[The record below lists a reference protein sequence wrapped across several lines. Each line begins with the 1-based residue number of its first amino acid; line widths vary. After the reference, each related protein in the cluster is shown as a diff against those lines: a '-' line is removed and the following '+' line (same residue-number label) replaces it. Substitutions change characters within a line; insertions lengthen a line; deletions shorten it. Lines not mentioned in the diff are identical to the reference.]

1 MRFVKNIII
10 TTSLLLV
17 TATVWA
23 QEGKKQDS
31 TDILDK
37 VNINTRYRMLNNI
50 FEDAVNAMKRD
61 PGDTVNEAQVLIE
74 KSEDRFQ
81 KYEGRIIRYIIIQ
94 RFGFERTFTD
104 TSNRITY
111 FGTRI
116 LNTLHT
122 DTKEFIIRQ
131 NLFIK
136 EHTTLNPFELA
147 DNERYLRTLRF
158 IQDARIF
165 PSPVK
170 GSPDSVDIVVITK
183 DLFTITGVLD
193 VTGLTSVKLRLAE
206 VNLAGMA
213 QRIQA
218 TGYWERN
225 RYPATGY
232 ELLYSKSNIGG
243 SFVDGT
249 IAYSLINGGRSDGTE
264 DESSFYITLERP
276 LVSPFSHVAGGIE
289 VSYNQSLNVY
299 RKPDSLFLNYKYNYY
314 DGWAGYNIGANKL
327 SDHQNYKINRTRFFI
342 SGRYFQTDFE
352 RKPFQIGEAFD
363 AIYNSKQAALA
374 QLTVFKQ
381 DFYKLN
387 YIYGF
392 GSTEDVPMGYS
403 VSLTGGWYKQ
413 LDLERPYGGF
423 QLEHNLVTPRGG
435 FVNTAFK
442 IGGFLH
448 DSKIED
454 ASTLASVSFFT
465 RLFNYNRW
473 KLREF
478 MKFSYTKLDNR
489 VIYEPLR
496 LNNTYGLT
504 EFTTDSVN
512 GNRRMSIYAESILYT
527 KKKILGFRFA
537 PFIFGD
543 FSIISFEDQAF
554 KKSDIYTGLGAGVR
568 TRNENLVF
576 GTIELKAIYFPRTAV
591 DVAPFR
597 VLLTSDLRYR
607 YKTDFVR
614 APNIIYLNRDDL

>member
-1 MRFVKNIII
+1 M
-10 TTSLLLV
+10 LV
-17 TATVWA
+17 TASAFA
-23 QEGKKQDS
+23 QKEKKEDT

-50 FEDAVNAMKRD
+50 FEDAVNSMKRN
-61 PGDTVNEAQVLIE
+61 PNDTVNEAQVLIE
-74 KSEDRFQ
+74 KSEDRFR

-104 TSNRITY
+104 TTNRITY

-116 LNTLHT
+116 LNALHT
-122 DTKEFIIRQ
+122 DTKEFIIKQ
-131 NLFIK
+131 NLFIR
-136 EHTTLNPFELA
+136 ENTTLNPFELA

-165 PSPVK
+165 PSAVK
-170 GSPDSVDIVVITK
+170 GSKDSVDIIVITK

-218 TGYWERN
+218 TGYWARD
-225 RYPATGY
+225 RYPGAGY

-249 IAYSLINGGRSDGTE
+249 IAYSVINGGRSDGTE
-264 DESSFYITLERP
+264 DESAFYVTLERP
-276 LVSPFSHVAGGIE
+276 LISPFSHVAGGIE

-299 RKPDSLFLNYKYNYY
+299 RKPDSMFLNYRYNYY

-327 SDHQNYKINRTRFFI
+327 ADHENYKINRTRFFV
-342 SGRYFQTDFE
+342 SGRYFQTDF
-352 RKPFQIGEAFD
+352 KTTPFQIGDAFD
-363 AIYNSKQAALA
+363 AIYNSKQAALG

-392 GSTEDVPMGYS
+392 GATEDVPMGYA
-403 VSLTGGWYKQ
+403 VSLTSGWYKQ
-413 LDLERPYGGF
+413 LDLERPYAGF
-423 QLEHNLVTPRGG
+423 QVEHYLVTPRGG
-435 FVNTAFK
+435 FVNTTFK

-448 DSKIED
+448 GNKIED
-454 ASTLASVSFFT
+454 ASTLASVNFFT
-465 RLFNYNRW
+465 RLFNLYRW
-473 KLREF
+473 KLRES
-478 MKFSYTKLDNR
+478 MKFSYTKLNNR

-496 LNNTYGLT
+496 LNNNYGLT

-512 GNRRMSIYAESILYT
+512 GDRRMSVYAESILYT
-527 KKKILGFRFA
+527 SGKVYGFRFA
-537 PFIFGD
+537 PFVFGD
-543 FSIISFEDQAF
+543 LSVISFEDKPF
-554 KKSDIYTGLGAGVR
+554 KKSDVYTGVGAGVR

-576 GTIELKAIYFPRTAV
+576 GTIELKAIYFPRTAIN
-591 DVAPFR
+591 VAPFR